1 METIRPFDNGEFK
14 YLDSTH
20 GFINLALGNMSMFQ
34 VGFIRNEGSFFIGIM
49 GKGAYTFSNF
59 THWSYVAE
67 KIKLPEADA
76 RNLAD
81 FINTQVLASEGFD
94 KQGFYDLSCCTKIN

>member
-1 METIRPFDNGEFK
+1 METIRPFENKEFK

-20 GFINLALGNMSMFQ
+20 GFVNIALGNGTMFQ

-49 GKGAYTFSNF
+49 GKGAYTFSHF
-59 THWSYVAE
+59 AHWDYVAN
-67 KIKLPEADA
+67 KLNLLEGDA

-81 FINTQVLASEGFD
+81 FINTQVLALEGFN
-94 KQGFYDLSCCTKIN
+94 KQGYYNLDCCIKLS